1 MISNRSF
8 LKFSQQS
15 SLRALQRIAK
25 EQHPQ
30 GNKHVA
36 YERLN
41 FALCERKK
49 EVFGYTEG
57 GAREGEE
64 MTNEGV
70 TVGGSSSSIPRKNK
84 IGAVTTTRSAL

>member
-1 MISNRSF
+1 MISNHSF
-8 LKFSQQS
+8 LSFSQQS

-64 MTNEGV
+64 MTNERM
-70 TVGGSSSSIPRKNK
+70 TVVSSSFSIPRNEK
-84 IGAVTTTRSAL
+84 IGAATTTRSAL